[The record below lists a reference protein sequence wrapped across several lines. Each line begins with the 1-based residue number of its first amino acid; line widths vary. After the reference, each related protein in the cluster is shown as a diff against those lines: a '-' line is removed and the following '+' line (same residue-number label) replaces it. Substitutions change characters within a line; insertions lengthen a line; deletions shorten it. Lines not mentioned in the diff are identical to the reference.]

1 MIHRRRVLV
10 RTEEA
15 DGSDCHTQC
24 PFSRGLCCD
33 RPMAPARWRRPTLTY
48 VWNGTNGIGA
58 VLPTTFSLYHLRSTD
73 TQRHFSL

>member
-33 RPMAPARWRRPTLTY
+33 RPMAPARY
-48 VWNGTNGIGA
+48 VSHVYQAIHL
-58 VLPTTFSLYHLRSTD
+58 LPALLEQEPLLEAYSR
-73 TQRHFSL
+73 